1 MRSFTL
7 NTKEETVLSCLPAPR
22 GDDKAGEFKT
32 LEDLAKAAFG
42 DQKRGSA
49 PKSKGN
55 SWVRNS
61 MRKLLSLKLV
71 IHASGKSGKY
81 ARTRVS
87 LKEIADKERD
97 RLAAVEAKAKKKEAK
112 KETKE
117 AKEAKEGKPRA
128 SARKKPPAPAQ
139 AQAEA

>member
-7 NTKEETVLSCLPAPR
+7 NAKEKSVYSSLSAPK
-22 GDDKAGEFKT
+22 GDDDKGEFMT
-32 LEDLAKAAFG
+32 LEDIAKSAFG

-61 MRKLLSLKLV
+61 MRKLLALKLV
-71 IHASGKSGKY
+71 VHGSGKSGKY
-81 ARTRVS
+81 ARTRLT
-87 LKEIADKERD
+87 LKDLADKERD
-97 RLAAVEAKAKKKEAK
+97 RLTEKATKEQKAKEKATKQEAK
-112 KETKE
+112 
-117 AKEAKEGKPRA
+117 PRKRKSS
-128 SARKKPPAPAQ
+128 SA